1 MQAGRDEDNV
11 FTIRFKKPKA
21 WDKLKE
27 TWNENPILVIGVGTA
42 AVTALGKLL
51 DAAGS
56 IRSKNAY
63 ARQFNG
69 KHKKKRQ
76 QGEEE

>member
-1 MQAGRDEDNV
+1 VQAERDDDGV
-11 FTIRFKKPKA
+11 FTIRFTKPRA
-21 WDKLKE
+21 WRKIKE
-27 TWNENPILVIGVGTA
+27 TWNENPFLVIGVGTA

-56 IRSKNAY
+56 IRSRNAY